1 VTPQVEYKEAA
12 DASEAVGVA
21 GLEAPP
27 LREVEPISEDTPVR
41 SNPTIARKSSFLA
54 PRPFDPNRPVQFPIK
69 RPNFSP
75 GIIHPVPAVSRRFGQ
90 MNGRAPEVRGFASL
104 PSNDDDTDK
113 SDKSQ
118 PPPPPPPPPAPKQTT
133 LIRNQL
139 IQSAKRPS
147 GQELH
152 PLNPDH
158 TEPIEESNEE
168 KPAPPRP
175 FSMPVSSSLL
185 LAATRNGTP
194 SPPPP
199 PIPDVDPVGILSMKK
214 ASLTPVDARV
224 RGGRPQSLPPKFES
238 KPDPREQLLQ
248 SIRDFGLKNQLK
260 QTRANFN

>member
-1 VTPQVEYKEAA
+1 MTPQVEYKEVA

-118 PPPPPPPPPAPKQTT
+118 PPPPPPPPPPPAPAPKQTT

-158 TEPIEESNEE
+158 VNAITDSHFLQNPRIPPKPSRISLRIPNPTVIMSIMDPIESH
-168 KPAPPRP
+168 
-175 FSMPVSSSLL
+175 S
-185 LAATRNGTP
+185 
-194 SPPPP
+194 
-199 PIPDVDPVGILSMKK
+199 IP
-214 ASLTPVDARV
+214 
-224 RGGRPQSLPPKFES
+224 
-238 KPDPREQLLQ
+238 
-248 SIRDFGLKNQLK
+248 
-260 QTRANFN
+260 